1 MRLVCP
7 NCSAEYEVDVS
18 VIPAEGRDVQCSNCA
33 HTWFEPHPDEAKAPA
48 KDAENAAGPAQSA
61 RPKRIQPRVTVTR
74 AEELNNP
81 QPAPQPEPQRRSR
94 VAAERAARAQ
104 VGSTPV
110 TEDDP
115 ALRPAPKRNIDPNVL
130 QVLREEAE
138 HEASL
143 RRGETPEPIESQSEL
158 ALAGAAPSQSRR
170 TSTDPR
176 DVPDDELVPSGT
188 IGPRRVTRS
197 GRKEMLPDI
206 EEINSSLRASTDRK
220 TSVPAYVEVEERLKK
235 VRRGQGFRMGF
246 SLVMIVA
253 AIGIFVYAFTPEI
266 SARVPQAEPFLGTY
280 VVEVNK
286 ARSWLDTTVQSLSN
300 QISELIAENS

>member
-33 HTWFEPHPDEAKAPA
+33 HTWFEPHPDQAKAPA
-48 KDAENAAGPAQSA
+48 IDAETPAEPAQPA
-61 RPKRIQPRVTVTR
+61 RPRRVQPRVTVTR

-94 VAAERAARAQ
+94 VAAERAARTQ
-104 VGSTPV
+104 EESTSFP
-110 TEDDP
+110 EQDP
-115 ALRPAPKRNIDPNVL
+115 SLRTAPKRNVDPNVL

-143 RRGETPEPIESQSEL
+143 RRGETPEPIESQSEM
-158 ALAGAAPSQSRR
+158 ALAGAAPRQSRR
-170 TSTDPR
+170 TLTDPR

-220 TSVPAYVEVEERLKK
+220 TSVPAYVEVEERLNK

-246 SLVMIVA
+246 SLVLIVA
-253 AIGIFVYAFTPEI
+253 AIGTFVYAFTPEI
-266 SARVPQAEPFLGTY
+266 SARVPQAEPFLSTY
-280 VVEVNK
+280 VAEVNN
-286 ARSWLDTTVQSLSN
+286 ARGWLDTTVRTFSA
-300 QISELIAENS
+300 QISEFIADNS

>member
-33 HTWFEPHPDEAKAPA
+33 HTWFEPHPDQANAPA
-48 KDAENAAGPAQSA
+48 KPAENPAEAA
-61 RPKRIQPRVTVTR
+61 RPRRIQPRVTVTR
-74 AEELNNP
+74 AEDLNNP
-81 QPAPQPEPQRRSR
+81 QTAPQPEPSRRSR

-104 VGSTPV
+104 SDAPSF

-115 ALRPAPKRNIDPNVL
+115 AMRPAPKRNIDPNVL

-143 RRGETPEPIESQSEL
+143 RRGETPEPIESQAEM
-158 ALAGAAPSQSRR
+158 ALAGAAPRQSQR
-170 TSTDPR
+170 TATDPR
-176 DVPDDELVPSGT
+176 DVPDEELVPSGT
-188 IGPRRVTRS
+188 IGPRRVTRG
-197 GRKEMLPDI
+197 GRKEILPDI

-246 SLVMIVA
+246 SLVLIVA
-253 AIGIFVYAFTPEI
+253 AIGIFVYVFTPEI
-266 SARVPQAEPFLGTY
+266 SARVPQAEPILSTY
-280 VVEVNK
+280 VAEVNNV
-286 ARSWLDTTVQSLSN
+286 RSWLDTTIRSLSA
-300 QISELIAENS
+300 QIGDLIAENS